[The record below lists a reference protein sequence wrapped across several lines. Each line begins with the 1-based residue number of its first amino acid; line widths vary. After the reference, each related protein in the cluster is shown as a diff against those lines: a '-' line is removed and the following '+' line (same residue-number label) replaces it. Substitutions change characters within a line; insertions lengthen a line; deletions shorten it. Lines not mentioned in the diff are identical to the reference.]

1 MRKKKM
7 RLDEKYGDEK
17 NDAEDDTAASGYRC
31 GMHTARVGLVHKS
44 QPLRMDDKIAQQYDY
59 RYKRGGIPQYDRHLL
74 VPYRAV
80 INRR

>member
-1 MRKKKM
+1 
-7 RLDEKYGDEK
+7 
-17 NDAEDDTAASGYRC
+17 
-31 GMHTARVGLVHKS
+31 
-44 QPLRMDDKIAQQYDY
+44 MDDKIAQQYDY